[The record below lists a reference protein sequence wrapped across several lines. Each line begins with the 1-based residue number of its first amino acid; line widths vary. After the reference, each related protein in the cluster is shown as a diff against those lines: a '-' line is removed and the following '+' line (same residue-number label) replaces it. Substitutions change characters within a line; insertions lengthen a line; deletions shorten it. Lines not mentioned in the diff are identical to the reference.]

1 MLKLLRYAKK
11 YIIPAIMSP
20 VLMIGEVVLELM
32 IPLVM
37 ADIVN
42 IVQTGK
48 TTANDSFIEVLRHGF
63 TVLLNTFGVEAA
75 DGGMDAILQL
85 GLEMLVYALGSLFCG
100 ALAARMAAVA
110 GMGFGATLR
119 EAIMGKIQRFSFS
132 NIDKFSTASLITRMT
147 TDVNSVQNTFVMMIR
162 MMFRA
167 PVMLVVALIITI
179 TMSKGVSKAF
189 AVSLPLIAIILIIFA
204 PIALKRFKKMLEMF
218 DGFNGSIQE
227 NLTNIRVVKAF
238 VRSEHEKKKFKK
250 ANDELMGAALHAEKL
265 MIMGM
270 PTFTIIMYGT
280 ILAILYIAAK
290 EISYETLAIG
300 DFSAIFTYIMQILI
314 HFLMVVLLIAQFF
327 MSQASAKR
335 ILEVIEEVPSIRDD
349 TATESVVKDGSI
361 EFVNVTFRYEG
372 ASLPTISNASFKINS
387 GEMVGIIGATGS
399 AKSSLVQ
406 LIPRLYDVNEG
417 QVRVGGVN
425 VKDYK
430 IHALREEVSMVLQK
444 NVLFTGTI
452 ADNLRWGNKD
462 ATDEELVAA
471 CEIADAHNFISSFPD
486 GYQTDLSQG
495 GVNVSGGQ
503 KQRLCIARAI
513 LKKPKIL
520 ILDDST
526 SAVDTFTDSKI
537 RTGLRACIPDTT
549 KIIIAQ
555 RISSVADCDKII
567 ILEEG
572 TINDIGTHEE
582 LLARNEIYKD
592 IYESQQKGSDDFDIV
607 GGGE

>member
-11 YIIPAIMSP
+11 YILPAIMSP
-20 VLMIGEVVLELM
+20 ILMIGEVVLELM

-42 IVQTGK
+42 IVQQGSEMTD
-48 TTANDSFIEVLRHGF
+48 DSMNEILR
-63 TVLLNTFGVEAA
+63 
-75 DGGMDAILQL
+75 L
-85 GLEMLVYALGSLFCG
+85 GLKMLLYAVGSLTCG
-100 ALAARMAAVA
+100 AVAARMAAVA

-119 EAIMGKIQRFSFS
+119 EEIMGKIQRFSFS
-132 NIDKFSTASLITRMT
+132 NIDKFSTASLITRIT

-167 PVMLVVALIITI
+167 PVMLVVALVITI
-179 TMSKGVSKAF
+179 TMSPEISKAF

-204 PIALKRFKKMLEMF
+204 PIALKRFKVMLEMF
-218 DGFNGSIQE
+218 DGFNASIQE

-238 VRSEHEKKKFKK
+238 VRSGYEKKKFKK

-290 EISYETLAIG
+290 EISSEALAIG

-314 HFLMVVLLIAQFF
+314 HFLMVVMLIAQFF

-349 TATESVVKDGSI
+349 NATQNVVKDGSI
-361 EFVNVTFRYEG
+361 EFDNVTFKYDG
-372 ASLPTISNASFKINS
+372 ASLPTINNASFKIGS

-417 QVRVGGVN
+417 QVKVGGVN

-444 NVLFTGTI
+444 NVLFSGTI
-452 ADNLRWGNKD
+452 AENLRWGNKN

-471 CEIADAHNFISSFPD
+471 CEIADAHSFISSFPD
-486 GYQTDLSQG
+486 GYNTDLSQG

-567 ILEEG
+567 ILDEG
-572 TINDIGTHEE
+572 KINDIGTHEE
-582 LLARNEIYKD
+582 LLSRNEIYKD
-592 IYESQQKGSDDFDIV
+592 IYESQQKGSDDFDAV

>member
-1 MLKLLRYAKK
+1 MFKLLKYAKK
-11 YIIPAIMSP
+11 YIIPAILSP
-20 VLMIGEVVLELM
+20 LLMIGEVVLELI

-48 TTANDSFIEVLRHGF
+48 TVANDSFIEVLRNGF
-63 TVLLNTFGVEAA
+63 DVILANFGVEMP
-75 DGGMDAILQL
+75 DGGMDAILLL

-100 ALAARMAAVA
+100 AMAARMAAVA

-119 EAIMGKIQRFSFS
+119 ETIMGKIQRFSFS
-132 NIDKFSTASLITRMT
+132 NIDKFSTASLITRIT

-167 PVMLVVALIITI
+167 PVMLVVALIITV

-204 PIALKRFKKMLEMF
+204 PIALKRFKVMLEMF
-218 DGFNGSIQE
+218 DGFNASIQE

-265 MIMGM
+265 MILGM

-335 ILEVIEEVPSIRDD
+335 ILEVVEEIPSIRDD

-361 EFVNVTFRYEG
+361 EFDKVTFKYDG
-372 ASLPTISNASFKINS
+372 ASLPTINNASFKINS

-417 QVRVGGVN
+417 QVKVGGVN

-444 NVLFTGTI
+444 NVLFSGTI
-452 ADNLRWGNKD
+452 AENLRWGNKN

-471 CEIADAHNFISSFPD
+471 CEIADAHSFISSFAD
-486 GYQTDLSQG
+486 GYNTDLSQG

-537 RTGLRACIPDTT
+537 RTGLRSCIPDTT

-555 RISSVADCDKII
+555 RISSVSDCDKII

-572 TINDIGTHEE
+572 CINDIGTHEE
-582 LLARNEIYKD
+582 LLSRNEIYKD
-592 IYESQQKGSDDFDIV
+592 IYESQQKGSDDFDVV